1 MQEQRDPEQEMRQ
14 RYRNVFDTAEG
25 RKVLGDI
32 LTAGHYG
39 VTLDPDNKVQVSEYN
54 FALVIATK
62 AGVLEDIHTQ
72 LGMVDK
78 EQ

>member
-1 MQEQRDPEQEMRQ
+1 MQQLRDPEQEMRQ
-14 RYRNVFDTAEG
+14 RYKNAFDTSEG

-54 FALVIATK
+54 FALVIAHK
-62 AGVLEDIHTQ
+62 AGVLEEIHTQ
-72 LGMVDK
+72 LGMIEK
-78 EQ
+78 E